1 MNVLGNSAED
11 ALILDIAGFTCDP
24 LGFVRYAFAWGEG
37 ELSGRKPDSWQVDI
51 LSCLGEKLRLGKVNA
66 SEAIQLAVA
75 SGHGIGKSAL
85 VAWLILWA
93 LSTFE
98 DTKGIV
104 TANTENQLKTK
115 TWAELAKWY
124 RLCICRHWFRYTAT
138 AIYSADAEHE
148 KIWRIDMI
156 PWSERNTE
164 AFAGLHN
171 KGKRIIIVYDE
182 ASAIPEVIWEVTEGA
197 LTDEDTQIIWCVFG
211 NPTRNTGRFYTCF
224 GRFRHRW
231 LTRQIDG
238 RTVAMTNKGQLGKW
252 AEDYGE
258 DSDFFRVRVRGVFPR
273 GSDMQV
279 IPSDWVALAQKRT
292 EFYSR
297 DDALI
302 LGVDVARGGSDNNV
316 IFARRGSDARS
327 IRPLII
333 PGSETRDS
341 MRLVA
346 KIVTYVADVKPDAVI
361 LDSTGLGGPIADRLR
376 QLGVNVFD
384 VNFASRAM
392 SASVYANIR
401 AEMWF
406 KLREALRLDLAIC
419 DDMALETELTSPEY
433 GYDIKN
439 RILLEGK
446 DAMKKRGLASPDRA
460 DALALTY
467 AIPVIRGMGGYSAVS
482 YTDHYNPL
490 ADL

>member
-1 MNVLGNSAED
+1 MNGLGNSVEE
-11 ALILDIAGFTCDP
+11 ALISDIASLSCDP
-24 LGFVRYAFAWGEG
+24 LGFVRYAFPWGEG
-37 ELSGRKPDSWQVDI
+37 ELANREPDAWQVDI
-51 LSCLGEKLRLGKVNA
+51 LSCLGEQLRQGKVNA
-66 SEAIQLAVA
+66 TEAIQLAVA

-98 DTKGIV
+98 DTKGVV

-138 AIYSADAEHE
+138 AIYSVDAEHE

-171 KGKRIIIVYDE
+171 KGKRIMIVYDE

-197 LTDEDTQIIWCVFG
+197 LTDEDTQIIWCAFG
-211 NPTRNTGRFYTCF
+211 NPTRNTGRFYGCF

-238 RTVAMTNKGQLGKW
+238 RAVAMTNKAQLAKW

-258 DSDFFRVRVRGVFPR
+258 DSDFFRVRVRGGFPR

-279 IPSDWVALAQKRT
+279 IPSDWVALAQKRA

-327 IRPLII
+327 IKPLII

-392 SASVYANIR
+392 SSSVYANIR

-406 KLREALRLDLAIC
+406 KLREALRLDLAIS
-419 DDMALETELTSPEY
+419 DDMALEMELTSPEY
-433 GYDIKN
+433 AYDIRN

-446 DAMKKRGLASPDRA
+446 DAMKKRGMASPDRA

-467 AIPVIRGMGGYSAVS
+467 AVPVIRGISTHAVTS

>member
-1 MNVLGNSAED
+1 MNVLADSVEEQ
-11 ALILDIAGFTCDP
+11 LITDIAEFTHDP
-24 LGFVRYAFAWGEG
+24 LSFVKYSFPWGDD
-37 ELSGRKPDSWQVDI
+37 ELSDKYPDAWQIEI
-51 LSCLGEKLRLGKVNA
+51 LTALGDKLKHGKINA
-66 SEAIQLAVA
+66 REAIQIAIA

-98 DTKGIV
+98 DTKGVV

-124 RLCICRHWFRYTAT
+124 RLCICRHWFKYTAT
-138 AIYSADAEHE
+138 AIFSVDPDHE

-182 ASAIPEVIWEVTEGA
+182 ASAIPDVIWEVTEGA
-197 LTDEDTQIIWCVFG
+197 LTDEDTQIIWCAFG
-211 NPTRNTGRFYTCF
+211 NPTRNTGRFHGCF
-224 GRFRHRW
+224 GHFRHRW
-231 LTRQIDG
+231 TRKQIDS
-238 RTVAMTNKGQLGKW
+238 RTVKITNKSQLKKW
-252 AEDYGE
+252 EDDYGE

-273 GSDMQV
+273 ASDMQV
-279 IPSDWVALAQKRT
+279 IPSDWVALAQKRE
-292 EFYSR
+292 EFYTR

-327 IRPLII
+327 IKPLII

-346 KIVTYVADVKPDAVI
+346 NIVTYVADVKPDAVI

-392 SASVYANIR
+392 SSSVYANIR

-406 KLREALRLDLAIC
+406 KLREALRLDLAIS
-419 DDMALETELTSPEY
+419 DDAELEYELTSPEY
-433 GYDIKN
+433 AYDIRN

-446 DAMKKRGLASPDRA
+446 DAMKKRGMASPDRA

-467 AIPVIRGMGGYSAVS
+467 AVPVIKAMYHNQTNS
-482 YTDHYNPL
+482 YTDNYNPL